1 MLYLHHEKLQLFS
14 LVSDITY
21 EELTR
26 LLKQQA
32 SASAVP
38 LSDITYEELTHSHY
52 GYSSSYSH
60 FWSDI
65 TYEELTP
72 NGYFSSYSP
81 NASVSRTLPM
91 RN

>member
-1 MLYLHHEKLQLFS
+1 M
-14 LVSDITY
+14 SDITY
-21 EELTR
+21 EELTHYKHSSVDF
-26 LLKQQA
+26 L
-32 SASAVP
+32 SV